1 MERRSYRRF
10 RTIMEYLNPSRKRP
24 WKDPEA
30 TPRREDFPSAGRE
43 MQNQVSRGIGYA
55 ESNPPSC
62 RKNEARMLYVDHLRI
77 PFGRMLMSHL
87 VADTQEE
94 LRDAARKL
102 GLQQHIQYPG
112 GRKEHLDLSESKRIE
127 AIRMGAKEVTA
138 REIVRIQQAKH
149 QAQNTEEETP

>member
-1 MERRSYRRF
+1 
-10 RTIMEYLNPSRKRP
+10 
-24 WKDPEA
+24 
-30 TPRREDFPSAGRE
+30 
-43 MQNQVSRGIGYA
+43 
-55 ESNPPSC
+55 
-62 RKNEARMLYVDHLRI
+62 MLYVDHLRV

-94 LRDAARKL
+94 LRDAARRL
-102 GLQQHIQYPG
+102 GLHQYIQYPSYPS

-149 QAQNTEEETP
+149 QVQDTEEQTP